1 MLNAV
6 YRYYYYSTGMY
17 CTLTVLS
24 NNQQN
29 QQQQSVDDRRST
41 DIILSFQLISS
52 LSPIMEEGSRTVAW
66 PHTLEIKPLDE
77 VSHPTDGPEAE
88 AEAETEADSITFN
101 ILSFNV
107 LAESYLT
114 PRSHKN
120 LPPASSEV
128 VFNKE
133 LRRNLLKHTL
143 EKLANS
149 FDIICLQE
157 VDDYLREVI
166 VESLA
171 ALGYSFVYAPRGG
184 IPLAS
189 SDVPRGRD
197 ISSMSVQVDKR
208 SDGCAT
214 FFSKSKWKCVNYS
227 VVNFDD
233 LAEDERLPLHEHTS
247 TIPDDS
253 TPMVGSNISQKKNK
267 QKKQTALSGIIASYK
282 RRNAALLLELEQIQ
296 SPSKA
301 RRIVVANA
309 HLYWHPGYEY
319 VKLSQAHYLL
329 HKVKQFVAKS
339 VEENTLRQD
348 EYEVKDEEPTVIVCG
363 DMNSKPNSVVHT
375 YFTKGNVDA
384 RTVAPWHFHYDEI
397 DEQEELALQMHSMT
411 FTSDGDVKET
421 DLDQDPVVG
430 IDKDDSNRIM
440 DQEDDDDNHIVAAH
454 RKESTETQTFLQSQ
468 TELPAYETLSGELSR
483 VQPVR
488 YLLDITL
495 NKFTRWL
502 RILGQDAALETPEE
516 EKLRTGDGDM

>member
-1 MLNAV
+1 
-6 YRYYYYSTGMY
+6 
-17 CTLTVLS
+17 
-24 NNQQN
+24 
-29 QQQQSVDDRRST
+29 
-41 DIILSFQLISS
+41 
-52 LSPIMEEGSRTVAW
+52 MEERSRTVAW
-66 PHTLEIKPLDE
+66 PNTLEIKPLDE
-77 VSHPTDGPEAE
+77 ASPPTDGSK
-88 AEAETEADSITFN
+88 AETEADSITFN

-157 VDDYLREVI
+157 VDDYLRKVI
-166 VESLA
+166 VESLT

-184 IPLAS
+184 IPLTS
-189 SDVPRGRD
+189 SDVPLGRD
-197 ISSMSVQVDKR
+197 IPSMSVQVDKR

-227 VVNFDD
+227 IVNFDD
-233 LAEDERLPLHEHTS
+233 LAEDDRLPLNEHAS
-247 TIPDDS
+247 TLLDVS
-253 TPMVGSNISQKKNK
+253 TPMVDSNSPKKKNK

-301 RRIVVANA
+301 RRVVVANA

-329 HKVKQFVAKS
+329 HKVKHFVAKS
-339 VEENTLRQD
+339 VEENKLRQGD
-348 EYEVKDEEPTVIVCG
+348 DEVKDEKPTVIVCG
-363 DMNSKPNSVVHT
+363 DMNSKPYSVVHT

-384 RTVAPWHFHYDEI
+384 RTVAPWNFHYNEV
-397 DEQEELALQMHSMT
+397 DEQEELALQMQAMT
-411 FTSDGDVKET
+411 FTSDGGVKET

-430 IDKDDSNRIM
+430 IDKDDSKKIANQ
-440 DQEDDDDNHIVAAH
+440 DYNDNNIVIVAH
-454 RKESTETQTFLQSQ
+454 RKESTETQTLVQSQ
-468 TELPAYETLSGELSR
+468 TELPAYETLSGELNR
-483 VQPVR
+483 VQPVK
-488 YLLDITL
+488 YLLDMTL

>member
-1 MLNAV
+1 
-6 YRYYYYSTGMY
+6 
-17 CTLTVLS
+17 
-24 NNQQN
+24 
-29 QQQQSVDDRRST
+29 
-41 DIILSFQLISS
+41 
-52 LSPIMEEGSRTVAW
+52 MEEGSRTVSW

-77 VSHPTDGPEAE
+77 ASPPIDASQAGAQ
-88 AEAETEADSITFN
+88 ADSITFN

-120 LPPASSEV
+120 IPPASSAV
-128 VFNKE
+128 VFNKK
-133 LRRNLLKHTL
+133 LRRNLLKQTL
-143 EKLANS
+143 EKLADS

-157 VDDYLREVI
+157 VDDSLREVI
-166 VESLA
+166 VESLTM
-171 ALGYSFVYAPRGG
+171 LGYSFVYAPRGG
-184 IPLAS
+184 IPSTS

-197 ISSMSVQVDKR
+197 IPSISVQIDKR

-214 FFSKSKWKCVNYS
+214 FFSKSKWKCVDYS

-233 LAEDERLPLHEHTS
+233 LAEDERPPLHEHTS
-247 TIPDDS
+247 SKPDAS
-253 TPMVGSNISQKKNK
+253 TPMVDSKSSQKKSK
-267 QKKQTALSGIIASYK
+267 KKKQTALSGIIASYK

-301 RRIVVANA
+301 RRVVVANA

-339 VEENTLRQD
+339 VQENKLRQD

-375 YFTKGNVDA
+375 YFTKGKVDA
-384 RTVAPWHFHYDEI
+384 RTVAPWHFHNDEV
-397 DEQEELALQMHSMT
+397 DEQEELALQMQSMT

-421 DLDQDPVVG
+421 GLDQDPVVD
-430 IDKDDSNRIM
+430 IDKDDSNQII
-440 DQEDDDDNHIVAAH
+440 DEGDDDDDDIVAAH
-454 RKESTETQTFLQSQ
+454 RKESTETQTFVQSQ

-483 VQPVR
+483 VQPVK

-502 RILGQDAALETPEE
+502 RILGLDAALETPEE
-516 EKLRTGDGDM
+516 EKLRTGDGNM